1 MRLRAL
7 SLVVL
12 PVATSILGCGAAP
25 CPPPVTAAAPASTR
39 SESLETATE
48 TAAELTVTPPESGIL
63 AQISAT
69 QNFRL
74 GRPERIRVSP
84 NGSTVYFLRSGAR
97 EPARDLYALDVVSG
111 AERRVVTAE
120 ALLGGSSEEL
130 SDAERARRERQRLI
144 ARGIGDYA
152 LSPDGTTLLV
162 PLSGKLFLVDAQ
174 TGRAR
179 TVGDA
184 AAREAPI
191 DARFSPDGR
200 QLACVRDGDL
210 YVIDVASGRERRLT
224 RRPSRAVSYGEAEFV
239 AQEEMDRM
247 EGYWWSPDGATLA
260 VEEADTTPEETF
272 HIADPAHPERAPAAF
287 PYPRA
292 GRANALVRL
301 GLLPAQGGR
310 FTWVEW
316 DRARYPYLAK
326 VVWPAHGPLTV
337 LVQNRTQTEELLL
350 AVDTR
355 TGATRTL
362 LTERDAAWL
371 NLDAQMPRYLADGSF
386 LWTSERGGAW
396 QLEHRAADGSLR
408 RALTLPEL
416 GYRGLAHVDEAAN
429 AVFVRAAM
437 DPIEAHLWRVPLTGD
452 AEPTQLT
459 SEPGE
464 HDAVFAASAPVWID
478 VADTVAGERFAR
490 VRFVDGRSGPTLTAA
505 AEAPEALPRLEH
517 VWTDTTPRMR
527 AVIVRPRDFDPARRY
542 PVVEWAYGGPHAL
555 QVRASP
561 YRYLTA
567 QWLADH
573 GFIVV
578 CVDGRGTPARGRDFE
593 RAIARDV
600 ISVPLA
606 DHALALRALG
616 QRFPELDLT
625 RVGVHGWSFGGYYAA
640 MAALR
645 ADDLYKAAV
654 AGAPVTDWHDYDT
667 HYTERYMGLPDEN
680 AEGYA
685 STSALTHAARLSRP
699 LLLVHGTADDN
710 VYFLHS
716 LRLADALFRAGREFE
731 LLTLGGQTHLVSD
744 PELTRG
750 LQARLAGFFARH
762 LGGPRAARDDAR

>member
-1 MRLRAL
+1 M
-7 SLVVL
+7 L
-12 PVATSILGCGAAP
+12 PVATSLLGCGAAP

-39 SESLETATE
+39 SEALETSTE
-48 TAAELTVTPPESGIL
+48 TAAELSVTPPESGIL

-74 GRPERIRVSP
+74 GRPERIRLSP
-84 NGSTVYFLRSGAR
+84 NGSTVYFLRSPAR
-97 EPARDLYALDVVSG
+97 EAARDLYALDVATG
-111 AERRVVTAE
+111 EERRVVTAE
-120 ALLGGSSEEL
+120 SLLGGGREEL

-152 LSPDGTTLLV
+152 LSPDGATLLV

-179 TVGDA
+179 TVGDPA
-184 AAREAPI
+184 ASEAPI
-191 DARFSPDGR
+191 DARFSPDGQ

-224 RRPSRAVSYGEAEFV
+224 RRPSRAISYGEAEFV

-247 EGYWWSPDGATLA
+247 EGYWWSPDGVTLA
-260 VEEADTTPEETF
+260 VEEADTGPEETF
-272 HIADPAHPERAPAAF
+272 HIADPAHPERAPATF

-301 GLLPAQGGR
+301 GLLPARGGR
-310 FTWVEW
+310 FTWIEW
-316 DRARYPYLAK
+316 DRERYPYLAK
-326 VVWPAHGPLTV
+326 VVWPARGPLTV

-350 AVDTR
+350 AVDAR

-416 GYRGLAHVDEAAN
+416 GYRGLAHVDETAG

-437 DPIEAHLWRVPLTGD
+437 DPIEAHLWRVPLAGD

-459 SEPGE
+459 TEPGE
-464 HDAVFAASAPVWID
+464 HDAVFAAGGGAWVD
-478 VADTVAGERFAR
+478 VADTVTGERFAR
-490 VRFVDGRSGPTLTAA
+490 VRFVDGRAGPLLRAV
-505 AEAPEALPRLEH
+505 AETPSALPRLEH
-517 VWTDTTPRMR
+517 VWTDTEPRMR
-527 AVIVRPRDFDPARRY
+527 AVLVRPRDFDATRRY

-600 ISVPLA
+600 ITVPLA

-616 QRFPELDLT
+616 RRFPELDLA

-762 LGGPRAARDDAR
+762 LGGPRAARDHAR